1 VLDKEPPT
9 EVHKLCSLPNIIMA
23 PHMAGVTVESSARMA
38 QATVQNVLDVFDG
51 RPDPNNVV
59 NKEVLKGR

>member
-1 VLDKEPPT
+1 MKSASCMPKTRCGRSPNVVLT
-9 EVHKLCSLPNIIMA
+9 A
-23 PHMAGVTVESSARMA
+23 HMAGVTVESSARMA

-51 RPDPNNVV
+51 KPDPNNVV